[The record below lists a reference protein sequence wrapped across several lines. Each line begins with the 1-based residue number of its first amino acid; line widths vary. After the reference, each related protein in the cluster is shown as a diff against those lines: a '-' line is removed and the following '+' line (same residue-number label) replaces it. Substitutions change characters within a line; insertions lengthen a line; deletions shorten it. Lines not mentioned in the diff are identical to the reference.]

1 MGKIAKIILLSFML
15 FQACLVS
22 VDAGLPTE
30 QLTTP
35 QNISFADCTK
45 TYHISSEKLFYLTLE
60 SITANRFEIKEM
72 QSKTGYILFRAA
84 NKEFLATVAYYG
96 LNKSILKIT
105 PTNNSYYFAPGIVSN
120 LFKYVDLNLED
131 TPVAVGKT

>member
-1 MGKIAKIILLSFML
+1 MGKIAKLIFGFML
-15 FQACLVS
+15 VICS
-22 VDAGLPTE
+22 VGTVMAELPTE

-45 TYHISSEKLFYLTLE
+45 TYNISGEKLFYLTLE

-72 QSKTGYILFRAA
+72 QTKTGYILFRAA
-84 NKEFLATVAYYG
+84 GKEFLATVAYYG
-96 LNKSILKIT
+96 LNKSLLKIT

-120 LFKYVDLNLED
+120 IFKYIDLNLD
-131 TPVAVGKT
+131 DSPLTVPKS

>member
-1 MGKIAKIILLSFML
+1 MGKIIKSLVIL
-15 FQACLVS
+15 S
-22 VDAGLPTE
+22 VMVFCGGAAFAELPTE

-35 QNISFADCTK
+35 QNISFADCSK
-45 TYHISSEKLFYLTLE
+45 TYNISAERLFYLTLE
-60 SITANRFEIKEM
+60 SITANRFETKEI

-96 LNKSILKIT
+96 LNKSLLKIT

-120 LFKYVDLNLED
+120 IFKYIDLNIDD
-131 TPVAVGKT
+131 TPVNIPKS

>member
-1 MGKIAKIILLSFML
+1 MGKIAKFIFSLML
-15 FQACLVS
+15 VGCVGGAVM
-22 VDAGLPTE
+22 AELPTE

-45 TYHISSEKLFYLTLE
+45 TYNISGEKLFYLTLE

-72 QSKTGYILFRAA
+72 QTKTGYILFRAA
-84 NKEFLATVAYYG
+84 GKEFLATVAYYG
-96 LNKSILKIT
+96 LNKSLLKIT

-120 LFKYVDLNLED
+120 IFKYIDLNLDD
-131 TPVAVGKT
+131 TPVNIPKS

>member
-1 MGKIAKIILLSFML
+1 MGKIIKSLVILSV
-15 FQACLVS
+15 LVFGGG
-22 VDAGLPTE
+22 AAFAELPTE

-35 QNISFADCTK
+35 QNISFADCSK
-45 TYHISSEKLFYLTLE
+45 NYNISAERLVYLTLE
-60 SITANRFEIKEM
+60 SITANRFETKEI

-96 LNKSILKIT
+96 LNKSLLKIT

-120 LFKYVDLNLED
+120 IFKYIDLNIDD
-131 TPVAVGKT
+131 TPVNIPKS

>member
-1 MGKIAKIILLSFML
+1 MGKIIKSIVMLSIIALGCGNVF
-15 FQACLVS
+15 AE
-22 VDAGLPTE
+22 LPTE

-45 TYHISSEKLFYLTLE
+45 TYNISGEKLFYLTLE
-60 SITANRFEIKEM
+60 SITANRFETKEI

-96 LNKSILKIT
+96 LNKSLLKIT

-120 LFKYVDLNLED
+120 IFKYIDLNIED
-131 TPVAVGKT
+131 APVSVPKS